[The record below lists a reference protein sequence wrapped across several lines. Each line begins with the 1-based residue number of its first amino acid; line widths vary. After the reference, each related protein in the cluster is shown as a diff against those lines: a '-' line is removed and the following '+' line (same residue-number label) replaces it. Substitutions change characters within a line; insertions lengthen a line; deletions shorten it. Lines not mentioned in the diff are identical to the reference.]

1 MREIRNNHT
10 TDIKSDGGYPLITIG
25 RFCIMSFLSNES
37 PKKIFGGFQILISW
51 AQLPYKLTKLNRTNQ
66 DHMFY
71 ILQIETFHLVWAFG
85 RGYRLYFHQNLNQ
98 FILIFVNFK
107 IHFMPSTEISHKW
120 TQLKWSYSW
129 DRFHKQPTKASTTR
143 PHFLC
148 YFNLWIG
155 FLLKFTAGVT
165 IDISEGLLTWV

>member
-1 MREIRNNHT
+1 MKNIAGPDLVGEIPHNHT

-71 ILQIETFHLVWAFG
+71 ILQIETFHLVWTFG

-98 FILIFVNFK
+98 FILIFVNFVFTLCLQRK
-107 IHFMPSTEISHKW
+107 FHINEHSGNDLIVEIVSINSLQKP
-120 TQLKWSYSW
+120 QRL
-129 DRFHKQPTKASTTR
+129 DRIF
-143 PHFLC
+143 F
-148 YFNLWIG
+148 
-155 FLLKFTAGVT
+155 VT
-165 IDISEGLLTWV
+165 SIYGSVSC